1 MAILNFP
8 SFAKGEVAPSI
19 YGRVDT
25 AAYHVAV
32 AKAYNANVHPYGGIS
47 NRPGTSFIGQ
57 CKEHTYA
64 PRLIPFQFKTSD
76 QYILEFGNLYM
87 RAIRNDAYVT
97 QTPLTTC
104 TATAADPVVVTK
116 TGHLLS
122 SADEV
127 QITGMTEMTELN
139 GNRYNITVLDA
150 NTFSLQHQVSGVD
163 IDGSAWAA
171 ETTGGSVAEIF
182 EIVTPYATADL
193 DNIKFTQSSDTMT
206 LTHSSYPAQDLTRT
220 DHNLW
225 TIAPVTFTPTQG
237 APTGTRVVV
246 NTSGTETREY
256 AVTALTQST
265 FEESLTGL
273 ATSVFDIT
281 AATKANPCVVTCTSH
296 SFLDGDTVKILYV
309 EGMTELNGNE
319 YVVANKTANTFE
331 LTGID
336 STAYTTYTS
345 GGDAFKS
352 GWVVSAVT
360 KANPC
365 VVTITGHPYN
375 DGDEIQLD
383 SLGGMVELN
392 ARRFTVS
399 SADTNTVTLLGLDST
414 SYTTYTSG
422 GVANKTSW
430 SLNLSNETED
440 NTISWIV
447 TPGAEKYAIYR
458 REQGIWGLIGESH
471 TNSFLDENFAP
482 DSGIGPPIFS
492 DPMSLTDTY
501 PGATSYF
508 QQRQCF
514 GGSVDKPDTVYYSR
528 IADRK
533 NMSSASP
540 ATPSDSFSTTLA
552 SQQVN
557 EIRHF
562 VPQNDL
568 LVLTSGS
575 EWQIGSG
582 SDSAFEL
589 ASIRQKPQSFWGSS
603 HLRPQ
608 NVGNIT
614 FFVEENKSI
623 IRSLGYSFQ
632 LDGYTGTNIGLLAN
646 HLLQDNTITDW
657 HSMISPEVRV
667 MMVRNDGIMLTYTYD
682 NEQEV
687 IAWTTWGTDGTF
699 ERVSGLSHSSTGTQ
713 DQVYMVVKRTI
724 NGYTSYYVEKL
735 AEQMTSFF
743 PEDAYYVD
751 CGLSLDTPLTI
762 SGVTAADPVVVTATG
777 SNLTD
782 GDLVDIEGIVWEPN
796 IDVHYTETQPIQA
809 IGRYRIAE
817 ATANTFEL
825 SSTSGIQINAITEA
839 ADGSITTVVDHG
851 LAVGDEIHFHDIQGM
866 TELNG
871 NGHAVKAITSPKVFT
886 IEQDTTGY
894 TTYTTGGTVHMA
906 TDGSAWNAYK
916 SGGNVRVAVLTI
928 SGLDH
933 LEGETL
939 VANLDGNVS
948 RGLVV
953 SGGAITFPNNRAYS
967 RAHIGLPYVTDI
979 ETLDIE
985 PKAAT
990 TTLQGTNKKIAN
1002 VTIKFNDSRG
1012 AIVGPV
1018 TGRLKLGSTGLVE
1031 MKQRE
1036 FERLGEPTRLL
1047 TGQKTITLKPTW
1059 NSNGKI
1065 LVRQKDPMPLNI
1077 VAIIPEVFIGDLSD
1091 V

>member
-1 MAILNFP
+1 MPILNFP
-8 SFAKGEVAPSI
+8 SFAKGEVGPSI

-25 AAYHVAV
+25 SAYHVAL
-32 AKAYNANVHPYGGIS
+32 AKAYNANIHPYGGVS
-47 NRPGTSFIGQ
+47 NRPGTLFIGQ

-64 PRLIPFQFKTSD
+64 PRLIPFQFKASD
-76 QYILEFGNLYM
+76 QYMLEFGNLYM
-87 RAIRNDAYVT
+87 RVIRADAYVT
-97 QTPLTTC
+97 NTALTGC
-104 TATAADPVVVTK
+104 TATAANPVVITK
-116 TGHLLS
+116 TSHGLVS
-122 SADEV
+122 TDEV

-139 GNRYNITVLDA
+139 GNRYQITKLGA
-150 NTFSLQHQVSGVD
+150 NTFSLQNQV
-163 IDGSAWAA
+163 DGLDVAGAAWAA
-171 ETTGGSVAEIF
+171 ETTGGSVASIY

-193 DNIKFTQSSDTMT
+193 DNVKFTQSSDTMT
-206 LTHSSYPAQDLTRT
+206 LTHASYPAQDLTRAG
-220 DHNLW
+220 HASW
-225 TIAPVTFTPTQG
+225 TIATVVFTPNQTEPEG
-237 APTGTRVVV
+237 VRVVV
-246 NTSGTETREY
+246 NVAGSETREY

-273 ATSVFDIT
+273 ATSVFTIS
-281 AATKANPCVVTCTSH
+281 AATKANPCVVTVTGH
-296 SFLDGDTVKILYV
+296 SFLNGDTVTIRDV
-309 EGMTELNGNE
+309 VGMTELNGNE
-319 YVVANKTANTFE
+319 YVVANQATNTIE
-331 LTGID
+331 LTGTD
-336 STAYTTYTS
+336 STAFTTYS
-345 GGDAFKS
+345 SAGDAYKK
-352 GWVVSAVT
+352 GWVVSAAT

-365 VVTITGHPYN
+365 VLTVTGHPYA

-392 ARRFTVS
+392 ARRFAVTAS
-399 SADTNTVTLLGLDST
+399 DANTITLLGIDST
-414 SYTTYTSG
+414 SYTTYTSA

-430 SLNLSNETED
+430 LTDVSAETED
-440 NTISWIV
+440 NTISWV
-447 TPGAEKYAIYR
+447 TTAGAEKYAIYR

-482 DSGIGPPIFS
+482 DSSIGPPIFS

-501 PGATSYF
+501 PGASSYF
-508 QQRQCF
+508 QQRQSF
-514 GGSVDKPDTVYYSR
+514 GGSLNKPDTVYYSR

-533 NMSSASP
+533 NMSAAVP
-540 ATPSDSFSTTLA
+540 ATASDSFSTTLA
-552 SQQVN
+552 SRQVN

-575 EWQIGSG
+575 EWLVSSG
-582 SDSAFEL
+582 GDSAFEL
-589 ASIRQKPQSFWGSS
+589 ATIKQKPQSFWGCS

-608 NVGNIT
+608 SVGNIT

-667 MMVRNDGIMLTYTYD
+667 MMVRDDGIMLTYTYD

-687 IAWTTWGTDGTF
+687 IAWTTWGTDGWF
-699 ERVSGLSHSSTGTQ
+699 QRVSGLSHATTGTQ
-713 DQVYMVVKRTI
+713 DQVYMVVKREI
-724 NGYTSYYVEKL
+724 NGNTSYYVEKL
-735 AEQMTSFF
+735 ADQMTSSD
-743 PEDAYYVD
+743 PADAFYVD
-751 CGLSLDTPLTI
+751 CGLTLDTPFAITA
-762 SGVTAADPVVVTATG
+762 STAAAPVVITATG
-777 SNLTD
+777 SNFAD
-782 GDLVDIEGIVWEPN
+782 GDLVDIEGIVWAPTT
-796 IDVHYTETQPIQA
+796 DVHYTDTQPIQA
-809 IGRYRIAE
+809 IGRYKIAE
-817 ATANTFEL
+817 ATANTFEIA
-825 SSTSGIQINAITEA
+825 STSGIQINAITQA
-839 ADGSITTVVDHG
+839 GDGSFTTVVDHN
-851 LAVGDEIHFHDIQGM
+851 LAVGDEVHFHDIQGM

-871 NGHAVKAITSPKVFT
+871 NGHAVKAVTSARVFT
-886 IEQDTTGY
+886 IEQDTSGY
-894 TTYTTGGTVHMA
+894 TTYTTAGTAHPV
-906 TDGSAWNAYK
+906 TDGTTWNAYK
-916 SGGNVRVAVLTI
+916 SGGNVRGAVLAVG
-928 SGLDH
+928 GLDH

-953 SGGAITFPNNRAYS
+953 TGGSITFPNSREYS
-967 RAHIGLPYVTDI
+967 RAHVGLPYVTDI

-985 PKAAT
+985 PKT
-990 TTLQGTNKKIAN
+990 RDTVQGVPKKIAN
-1002 VTIKFNDSRG
+1002 VTVKFNASRG

-1018 TGRLKLGSTGLVE
+1018 TGRLKLGSTALVE

-1077 VAIIPEVFIGDLSD
+1077 VAIIPEIFIGDLSD